1 MTATPGDRAEADIE
15 RELTE
20 QLAQLARRFIAGLH
34 AHGRLVETGGAQAL
48 RRLQEQHHTPHSL
61 PEAVQDARDA
71 HGAAD
76 TFAGPAPAPALHDT
90 NAPSDA
96 APRGVADAPVTVPP
110 ARQSGMI
117 DPAARTAAADDP
129 RTAGDRQVRAAAAAA
144 MLQAGSAGRLEVL
157 QIVPDHDHIAV
168 HIRAFSLSDWEYWL
182 ALIGAPLGTPTVRA
196 GDAQTATGH
205 IDGVDVHLTGHEVP
219 RLLDE
224 AAETARE
231 PFHLAGRVYDL
242 ARAHLDRH
250 GQTWLYLGQR
260 QQDDTPLLALGGT
273 GGPVYPLTSIITT
286 NGPLIPVETD
296 PTTPTRPGTEH
307 TP

>member
-20 QLAQLARRFIAGLH
+20 QLTQLARRFIASLH
-34 AHGRLVETGGAQAL
+34 SHGRLVETGGAQAL
-48 RRLQEQHHTPHSL
+48 RRLQEQHQTQHGL
-61 PEAVQDARDA
+61 PETVQHTRDA

-76 TFAGPAPAPALHDT
+76 TFAGPALHDT

-96 APRGVADAPVTVPP
+96 APRGAADVPVTVPP

-129 RTAGDRQVRAAAAAA
+129 RTVGEGQVRAAAAAA
-144 MLQAGSAGRLEVL
+144 ILQAGSAGRLEVL
-157 QIVPDHDHIAV
+157 QIVPDHDRIAV

-182 ALIGAPLGTPTVRA
+182 ALIGAPLGTPTVRT

-273 GGPVYPLTSIITT
+273 GGPAYPLTSIITT
-286 NGPLIPVETD
+286 NGPLTPVETD
-296 PTTPTRPGTEH
+296 TTTPTRPGIEP